1 MDVDCIQ
8 FGLICINDG
17 WLRLPTYV
25 SSQQPIVNQLE
36 YPPGD
41 TFNITCD
48 VSRFADLRSA
58 GELLSI
64 SLLRQLST
72 QTSFENIASYEP
84 KAEKKMTTNI
94 PIQWQVFYAGGEGIN
109 NRNTIRLVVTVVD
122 FQCADAGLYQCQIFI
137 PAPSHQANTT
147 PVNITAK
154 IGITQK
160 DIYMTPHKKIIGED
174 IHSSVNTV
182 GVEIT
187 LTCSFTGPA
196 NLQAL
201 WRRKKAGHEEN
212 YPYANNIKNS
222 KPVFSVISGCNTY
235 DYTSELKC
243 TLEEKDNGTLYICV
257 VMEDNIERSRKM
269 FTNICSEQSTN
280 NISPSK
286 PGSRPDSAG
295 SNVGTRVFGL
305 LVVLVIIVVLIYFFV
320 IQKNKQI
327 ESPEVKLLKYCKD

>member
-1 MDVDCIQ
+1 MRMEIFFKFV
-8 FGLICINDG
+8 FGLLIV
-17 WLRLPTYV
+17 LV
-25 SSQQPIVNQLE
+25 SCQQPIVNQLE
-36 YPPGD
+36 YPPGA

-48 VSRFADLRSA
+48 ASRFAELRSA

-64 SLLRQLST
+64 SLFRQLST

-84 KAEKKMTTNI
+84 KAEKKMTTVAEGFALGFVPPQNI

-160 DIYMTPHKKIIGED
+160 DIYMTSQKKTIGED

-201 WRRKKAGHEEN
+201 WKRKKAGHEEN

-235 DYTSELKC
+235 DYTSELKF

-269 FTNICSEQSTN
+269 FT
-280 NISPSK
+280 SK

-327 ESPEVKLLKYCKD
+327 ESPEASTSIQVETTEVL